1 MMLRIG
7 AARRRTSVGIAS
19 VAVTGCAPRVLE
31 QVDCLVLVGVV
42 KMLVAEP
49 PWTLPAPRSSP
60 RRPLTEDIGDP
71 QL

>member
-7 AARRRTSVGIAS
+7 AARRRTSVGIAW

-60 RRPLTEDIGDP
+60 RHPLAEDVGDP
-71 QL
+71 LL